1 MNRLSQFS
9 AVCALALVGLVA
21 LAAAPEAQAQDSDA
35 CVFADIADNFPE
47 ANRAE
52 ISLQIDNCN
61 TKGWGAKKHQDFSSG
76 GAAETC
82 YCDIQAWNSATG
94 EGGCGPQPDRMPE
107 NYCMFGAAP
116 DDNTQCRYYFGATL
130 QYLPDKTDGNK
141 DSCFAS
147 HCPDGLP
154 SAENMNGATL
164 CTCPDSGEVYYD
176 GTCTPM
182 NEYLCIRSGWGY
194 DMSEDSCAIRV
205 TLSGSGTVSAECYM
219 SGSKTP
225 QCATVFGSN
234 ENIPPDDGFEGFPG
248 SKDPAIYNCDPLDQT
263 GQIPATIN
271 TISAVECGCPLREAL
286 NSDGVCELEQ
296 CEAGMTIFVDPPID
310 YSGCNDANQVAIA
323 EDGRAKGW
331 GCHIT
336 ESTKTLH
343 CDIFIH
349 DYSASE
355 DGPARLSACTITSP
369 AAHNFCGNYFGWPP
383 QFPTATGNEEEDA
396 KPYVVH
402 CDKGGKVPGALPATI
417 NTIGAKACGCDS
429 AGGFVGDWPNCAC
442 PAGEGIRANGNC
454 GACDAG
460 EEILADGACGAEY
473 EVVYSY
479 FPATLSVRTFAI
491 TPVDAEG
498 NTGPAWSLPLIGG
511 ALRATL
517 EAGQAIRL
525 HLITKPRVGF
535 FVQQR
540 VLRRGGRDDGV
551 FQSRDGK
558 TTRIPTAM
566 WL

>member
-1 MNRLSQFS
+1 MTFAAHIARGMKSLLRLAGLAFAATL
-9 AVCALALVGLVA
+9 AVLAVQIVA
-21 LAAAPEAQAQDSDA
+21 FAPEAQAQEEEET
-35 CVFADIADNFPE
+35 CTFADIADTFN
-47 ANRAE
+47 AE
-52 ISLQIDNCN
+52 DHARVSLQIDNCN
-61 TKGWGAKKHQDFSSG
+61 AKGWGAKKHQDFSS
-76 GAAETC
+76 AETC

-94 EGGCGPQPDRMPE
+94 EGGCGPLGVSGPDRIPQ

-130 QYLPDKTDGNK
+130 QYLPEKTEENK

-194 DMSEDSCAIRV
+194 DMSEDSCGIRV

-234 ENIPPDDGFEGFPG
+234 ENIPSDHGFEGFPG

-263 GQIPATIN
+263 GLIPATIN

-286 NSDGVCELEQ
+286 NSDNVCELEQ
-296 CEAGMTIFVDPPID
+296 CEAGMTLFVDPAIN
-310 YSGCNDANQVAIA
+310 YSGCNDEDQVAIA
-323 EDGRAKGW
+323 ENGRAKGW

-343 CDIFIH
+343 CDIYIH
-349 DYSASE
+349 DYSAGE

-369 AAHNFCGNYFGWPP
+369 AAHNFCGKFFGWPP
-383 QFPTATGNEEEDA
+383 QFPTATGNEKEDQKHYA
-396 KPYVVH
+396 TN
-402 CDKGGKVPGALPATI
+402 CDKGGKVPGAIPATI
-417 NTIGAKACGCDS
+417 NTIGAKVCGCDS

-442 PAGEGIRANGNC
+442 PAGEGILANGNC
-454 GACDAG
+454 GAC
-460 EEILADGACGAEY
+460 
-473 EVVYSY
+473 
-479 FPATLSVRTFAI
+479 F
-491 TPVDAEG
+491 
-498 NTGPAWSLPLIGG
+498 
-511 ALRATL
+511 
-517 EAGQAIRL
+517 
-525 HLITKPRVGF
+525 
-535 FVQQR
+535 
-540 VLRRGGRDDGV
+540 RRGGNSCRRDL
-551 FQSRDGK
+551 R
-558 TTRIPTAM
+558 R
-566 WL
+566 